1 MLVPVVDE
9 SLRSASRTLPEPAL
23 EETRD
28 VWEALTPRGE
38 WRTISSHTDRASEV
52 LGRIQHTHDAA
63 LGQPFGPKRYQRD
76 TSSDED
82 EPPHA
87 DDDGVGARDSLMV
100 VMSEDPRTPESL
112 VKLSRS
118 SSANILRPPAH
129 FPAAAPVPSEEEMRA
144 AEREDLEELERENER
159 LRESIATALREERE
173 RTARRSDKAAFR
185 RMERIYAS
193 AELEPEHQLPAATT
207 AVHTALAHAGEM
219 GVRLKAA
226 GARVGHV
233 TCSLMWSN
241 TDNLDLHCES
251 ETGGHISHNN
261 RKGKCGGRLDVVHTS
276 DLIQERPVE
285 NIVWDTAPPA
295 GKYRIWVENNTA
307 RNDGPTPFV
316 VRLTMDGTS
325 QDKEFHDVREMESVD
340 VFIFERGQLDSSQC
354 TEAESQ
360 EPQSSHDP
368 AHLLLMLKERER
380 VIQEQKEEIQKLRQQ
395 LAIQQQGG
403 SPPVARMAG
412 ALGGTVAAGKTSEYS
427 ANIRGMSS
435 AYESGVAPG
444 GSLSELQESGGT
456 FAVKPPTSEK

>member
-1 MLVPVVDE
+1 M
-9 SLRSASRTLPEPAL
+9 
-23 EETRD
+23 
-28 VWEALTPRGE
+28 WEALTPRRE

-52 LGRIQHTHDAA
+52 LGRIQHTHDAS
-63 LGQPFGPKRYQRD
+63 LRHPFGPKRYQRD
-76 TSSDED
+76 SSSDED

-87 DDDGVGARDSLMV
+87 DDDCVAHDSLMV

-112 VKLSRS
+112 IKLSRS
-118 SSANILRPPAH
+118 SSANILLAPTY

-144 AEREDLEELERENER
+144 TKREDLEELERENER

-173 RTARRSDKAAFR
+173 RTARRSDRAAFR

-193 AELEPEHQLPAATT
+193 AELEPERQLPAATA

-219 GVRLKAA
+219 GIRLKAA
-226 GARVGHV
+226 GAGVGHI

-241 TDNLDLHCES
+241 SDNLDLHCES
-251 ETGGHISHNN
+251 EAGGHINRNN
-261 RKGKCGGRLDVVHTS
+261 RKGKCGGHLDVMTAS
-276 DLIQERPVE
+276 DLIQARPVE
-285 NIVWDTAPPA
+285 NIFWDTAPPA
-295 GKYRIWVENNTA
+295 GKYRIWVENSMA

-340 VFIFERGQLDSSQC
+340 VFNFERGQLGSSQC
-354 TEAESQ
+354 TEEAEPQ
-360 EPQSSHDP
+360 EPQNSHDP

-380 VIQEQKEEIQKLRQQ
+380 VIQEQKEEIQTLRQQ

-403 SPPVARMAG
+403 SPPVVARAAG
-412 ALGGTVAAGKTSEYS
+412 ALGATTAAGKTSEYS

-444 GSLSELQESGGT
+444 GSLSELQESGST
-456 FAVKPPTSEK
+456 FAVKEPYVSEK